1 MSESSSNANEK
12 ESPRQSQ
19 LILFGVVLGFGCGL
33 FFGEYCRFLGL
44 VGDAYVKL
52 LQMTVLPYIT
62 VSLMLGF
69 GSLEPST
76 PAPLESWFRS

>member
-33 FFGEYCRFLGL
+33 FFGEYCRFLGP

-62 VSLMLGF
+62 VSLILGF
-69 GSLEPST
+69 GSLEPSAS
-76 PAPLESWFRS
+76 APLES